1 MIRYFIDYLELFH
14 RQIKE
19 GHINSDEIHI
29 RFLGMQ
35 FLYIILTIV

>member
-1 MIRYFIDYLELFH
+1 MIRYFIDYLELLH

-29 RFLGMQ
+29 RFLGS
-35 FLYIILTIV
+35 FYI